1 MIIQLI
7 YHHATCCVVRER
19 VEDRG
24 QGRWQTDSSVLSL
37 SPGLARPHG
46 LMASSPLPAPGT
58 NLLLS
63 HSLSL
68 SGPGLSPPPLTRPLS
83 PRSRSEAGVSRPG
96 PGPPHT
102 ASASLSYSRLVL
114 PRPGKQI
121 STNCCNLNI
130 INLRKAEKGC
140 FRRNV
145 TRGHCSSDAN
155 IQWRS

>member
-1 MIIQLI
+1 MCREGESGGQRTGEVADRQL
-7 YHHATCCVVRER
+7 CPL
-19 VEDRG
+19 
-24 QGRWQTDSSVLSL
+24 SVS
-37 SPGLARPHG
+37 RPRPASWSHG
-46 LMASSPLPAPGT
+46 FLSSPSSRHQPPVEPL
-58 NLLLS
+58 
-63 HSLSL
+63 SLSL

-102 ASASLSYSRLVL
+102 APASLSYSRLVL
-114 PRPGKQI
+114 PLPGKQI
-121 STNCCNLNI
+121 STNCCNLNV

>member
-1 MIIQLI
+1 MQESADCGKWWLGLLPPSRLDR
-7 YHHATCCVVRER
+7 ALCCPP
-19 VEDRG
+19 G
-24 QGRWQTDSSVLSL
+24 
-37 SPGLARPHG
+37 SPARPHG

-83 PRSRSEAGVSRPG
+83 PGSRSEAGVSRPG

-130 INLRKAEKGC
+130 INHRKAERGC